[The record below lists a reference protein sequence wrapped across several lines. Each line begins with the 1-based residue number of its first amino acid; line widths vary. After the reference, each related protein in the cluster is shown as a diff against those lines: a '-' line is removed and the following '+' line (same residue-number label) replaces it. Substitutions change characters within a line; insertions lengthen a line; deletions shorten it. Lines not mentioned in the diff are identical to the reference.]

1 VYISANIAV
10 EDLLSEVVV
19 RRIAAINGSY
29 CIGTCYGK
37 SGYGYLKRT
46 VNGFNNAAKGT
57 PFIVLCDLEDECAPS
72 LITNW
77 LTNPKHPNLIF
88 RVAVREVEAWLLAD
102 ADGISSYLRVSRSI
116 VPGNVDNIK
125 DPKSSIIELAKR
137 SNKRQLRLGIV
148 PAAGTSAKVGPDY
161 NGLLSAFVETTWN
174 IDRACSN
181 SNSLRR
187 AVKAITSFVPT
198 Y

>member
-1 VYISANIAV
+1 
-10 EDLLSEVVV
+10 VV

-37 SGYGYLKRT
+37 SGYGYLKKT
-46 VNGFNNAAKGT
+46 ANGFNNAAKGT

-77 LTNPKHPNLIF
+77 LIKPKHPNLIF

-102 ADGISSYLRVSRSI
+102 AEGISSYLGVSQSK
-116 VPGNVDNIK
+116 VPGNVDNIE
-125 DPKSSIIELAKR
+125 DPKGGIIELAKR
-137 SNKRQLRLGIV
+137 SRKPQLRLGIV
-148 PAAGTSAKVGPDY
+148 PIAGSSAQVGPDY
-161 NGLLSAFVETTWN
+161 NGLLSVFVKTKWN

>member
-1 VYISANIAV
+1 
-10 EDLLSEVVV
+10 VV

-29 CIGTCYGK
+29 CIGACYRKG
-37 SGYGYLKRT
+37 GYGYLKKT

-57 PFIVLCDLEDECAPS
+57 PFIVLCDLEDKCAPS

-102 ADGISSYLRVSRSI
+102 ADGISSYLGVSRSM
-116 VPGNVDNIK
+116 VPGNVDNIE
-125 DPKSSIIELAKR
+125 DPKGSIIQLAKR
-137 SNKRQLRLGIV
+137 STKRQLRLGMV
-148 PAAGTSAKVGPDY
+148 PSTGSSARVGPDY
-161 NGLLSAFVETTWN
+161 NGLLSAFVKTTWN